1 LRQLPIKHEIQRP
14 TVDEDQRGY
23 AVTLGLTS
31 NPNDVHQDKAF
42 TLLEDTM
49 FYVKPYSSHIPEE

>member
-1 LRQLPIKHEIQRP
+1 M
-14 TVDEDQRGY
+14 DEDQRGY

-42 TLLEDTM
+42 TLLEYTI
-49 FYVKPYSSHIPEE
+49 FYVKPYSSHIPEGQSVRISEDRKDF

>member
-1 LRQLPIKHEIQRP
+1 MRQLPVKHEIQRP

-31 NPNDVHQDKAF
+31 NPNDVHPDKAF

-49 FYVKPYSSHIPEE
+49 FYVKPHSSHIPEE